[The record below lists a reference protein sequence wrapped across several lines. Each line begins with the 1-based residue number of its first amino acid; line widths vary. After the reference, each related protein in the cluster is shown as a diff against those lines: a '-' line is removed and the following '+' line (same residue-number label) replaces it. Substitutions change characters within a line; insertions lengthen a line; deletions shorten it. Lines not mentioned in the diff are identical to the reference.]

1 LVRIKIFII
10 VSDEKYELPF
20 FQTSF
25 FFFNLIYNLSFR
37 EKEMIITNAY
47 KDIELIVIVISD
59 DRVSINNKKKWIFH
73 VVF

>member
-1 LVRIKIFII
+1 MKNMNCL
-10 VSDEKYELPF
+10 F
-20 FQTSF
+20 FKTSF